1 MSTVDGVGTQDG
13 TAVVVR
19 YWAAARAAA
28 GVESERLGLDAPAPV
43 SELVARLV
51 ARRGG
56 DEQGQPPPVL
66 DVCSVPVGGRPTRER
81 EALVRP
87 GGGLEVL
94 PPLARVL
101 DVCSVLVGD
110 RPTREREALVRPGE
124 SLEFLPPFAGG

>member
-56 DEQGQPPPVL
+56 DEQAQ
-66 DVCSVPVGGRPTRER
+66 
-81 EALVRP
+81 
-87 GGGLEVL
+87 
-94 PPLARVL
+94 LARVL